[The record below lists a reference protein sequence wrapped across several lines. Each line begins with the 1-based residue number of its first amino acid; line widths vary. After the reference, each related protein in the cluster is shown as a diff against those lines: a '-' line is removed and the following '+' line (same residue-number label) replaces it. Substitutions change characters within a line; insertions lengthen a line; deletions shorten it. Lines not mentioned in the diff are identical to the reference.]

1 MKSIREPFD
10 PAVNSVTNV
19 PEPSRAVLAAAMFAN
34 AAFGVN
40 VKMGDV
46 FAGILF

>member
-1 MKSIREPFD
+1 MKSTREPFD
-10 PAVNSVTNV
+10 PAVNNVTNV
-19 PEPSRAVLAAAMFAN
+19 PEPSRAVFAAAILAV